1 MRRLC
6 LFSGGFAIAAA
17 LYLFLLHDAPGV
29 LLAALAAV
37 CALLFLLRRPLA
49 RRAAVCVLGLLAGLA
64 WCRGYE
70 ALFLRPFEA
79 LSGKTAV
86 FSAQALAAP
95 QETSYGRSVSAR
107 LALDGKSCTAVLY
120 FDEADGEILPGSR
133 LSGTA
138 KLTTAQEK
146 HARGNDYDLSRGV
159 FLTASCRGPLH
170 TEPGQASVWLAP
182 AMLAERL
189 RAAIRAA
196 FPSDTAGFIQALL
209 LGDKTGLSYE
219 DKNDLAIA
227 GIYHAVA
234 VSGMHIS
241 ILLGMILLLCGG
253 NHRLAAAL
261 GLPAAAF
268 FIVMTGAPAS
278 AVRAGVM
285 QALVLCAPLVRREND
300 PPTTI
305 CAALLVLLAQ
315 NPWALLNVGLQLS
328 FASTAGIAFFAGGL
342 YRSLSENRLLSR
354 LLRPKN
360 VLSSLLR
367 AMLTALCCTI
377 SSMVFALPITALQFG
392 TVSLA
397 APVVNVL
404 ALWMLSIVF
413 CGGLLTALL
422 ALALPAAAGVC
433 AWALSWPVLLVLLI
447 VRGAAKLPFAALYLE
462 NGYLI
467 AAAVFLYGLALLL
480 ALRPRAVRFW
490 QAAAAALLVT
500 ACCMGLSCA
509 DYALPDASFSM
520 LDVGQGQCLVSRSG
534 KSVSMIDCGGQ
545 EDASGETAA
554 RFLLARGVTQVD
566 RLILTHFDADHCNGV
581 RQLLRRVRVKTLYVP
596 ELSPENGLRTKL
608 LFAAAQAGTEIR
620 FVTDDLTL
628 PDGIRIF
635 APTGSAEEPN
645 AGLCVLAACE
655 KYDILMTGDLSEQ
668 AEYRLLSTHDLPHA
682 AVLVAGHHGAAAST
696 SEALL
701 RAVKPKAVLISVGA
715 DNRFGHPADETLR
728 RIAKAGAAVYRTDLS
743 GTITIRG

>member
-6 LFSGGFAIAAA
+6 LFTGGFAAAA
-17 LYLFLLHDAPGV
+17 GLYLFLLHGAPGV

-37 CALLFLLRRPLA
+37 CALLFLLRRPIL
-49 RRAAVCVLGLLAGLA
+49 RRAAVCVLGLLAGFA

-70 ALFLRPFEA
+70 ALFLRPFA
-79 LSGKTAV
+79 DLSGETAA

-95 QETSYGRSVSAR
+95 QESSYGQSVSAR
-107 LALDGKSCTAVLY
+107 LTLDGKSCMAVIY
-120 FDEADGEILPGSR
+120 FDEADGEILPGSL

-138 KLTTAQEK
+138 KFTTAQEK
-146 HARGNDYDLSRGV
+146 HLRGKDYDLSHV
-159 FLTASCRGPLH
+159 
-170 TEPGQASVWLAP
+170 
-182 AMLAERL
+182 
-189 RAAIRAA
+189 
-196 FPSDTAGFIQALL
+196 
-209 LGDKTGLSYE
+209 
-219 DKNDLAIA
+219 
-227 GIYHAVA
+227 
-234 VSGMHIS
+234 S

-261 GLPAAAF
+261 GLPAAVF

-305 CAALLVLLAQ
+305 CAALLVLLMQ
-315 NPWALLNVGLQLS
+315 NPWSLLSVGLQLS
-328 FASTAGIAFFAGGL
+328 FASTAGIVFFAGGL
-342 YRSLSENRLLSR
+342 YRSLSENQFLTR
-354 LLRPKN
+354 LLRPKT

-413 CGGLLTALL
+413 CGGMLTALL

-433 AWALSWPVLLVLLI
+433 AWALSWPVRLVLLL
-447 VRGAAKLPFAALYLE
+447 VRSAAKLPFAALYLE

-480 ALRPRAVRFW
+480 ALRPRAVQFW
-490 QAAAAALLVT
+490 QAAAAAVLVT

-509 DYALPDASFSM
+509 DYALPEACFSM

-534 KSVSMIDCGGQ
+534 ESVSVIDCGGQ

-596 ELSPENGLRTKL
+596 DVSPENNLRTKI
-608 LFAAAQAGTEIR
+608 LFAAAQAGAEIR
-620 FVTDDLTL
+620 FVTNDLTL
-628 PDGIRIF
+628 PDGMRMF
-635 APTGSAEEPN
+635 APTGSAEESN
-645 AGLCVLAACE
+645 TGLCVLAAGE
-655 KYDILMTGDLSEQ
+655 KYDILVTGDLSEQ
-668 AEYRLLSTHDLPHA
+668 AEYRLLSTHALPRA
-682 AVLVAGHHGAAAST
+682 AVLVAGHHGAATST

-701 RAVKPKAVLISVGA
+701 RAIRPEAVLISVGA

-728 RIAKAGAAVYRTDLS
+728 RIEKAGAAVFRTDLS